1 MSFEPATNFGPHIYY
16 GNSTSNDPREVLP
29 ASAAV
34 KFTSLMQ
41 RSIDLRAQVPDFAV
55 INDAVKLQTGHRN
68 RVEHLLRR
76 RSDGGMGLAEDAPS
90 VVDERRKLERAT
102 AERNRLQELAD
113 VRSARSSNA
122 SGWRLTSQT
131 G

>member
-1 MSFEPATNFGPHIYY
+1 M
-16 GNSTSNDPREVLP
+16 
-29 ASAAV
+29 
-34 KFTSLMQ
+34 
-41 RSIDLRAQVPDFAV
+41 PDFSV

-113 VRSARSSNA
+113 VRSARSSNCK
-122 SGWRLTSQT
+122 RLEVDVANWAMRGGVPVDRARRVRGRRAGRVDPQEGRAHHRCSRAPPSPAA
-131 G
+131 